1 VAVQRGGWD
10 CPYVPSG
17 CLPERFLCRSV
28 RDCGQVRD
36 CRGCLAVVRWRAV
49 AVLERE
55 GAGRPLLPAH
65 GGMGSLA
72 RRRREALLLHYPN
85 EVKRSISGTPA
96 SIFVAGSEQSAAQLH
111 RHQGPPYASNESET
125 FGGRLLWWGPEK
137 LVSQK
142 TQPSIERKGLRKKN
156 KRKVS
161 LLLHLLVFASNYGTP
176 PLPVGTA
183 WQGTAIISSF
193 PTRHGTGSKR
203 VQALHT
209 TNVKH

>member
-142 TQPSIERKGLRKKN
+142 TQPSIESEKDCEKKIRE
-156 KRKVS
+156 KCPSFFTCLYSRLTMAHPPCRWGPRGRGPQS
-161 LLLHLLVFASNYGTP
+161 SQVFRRDTGREASVYKLYTQ
-176 PLPVGTA
+176 LM
-183 WQGTAIISSF
+183 
-193 PTRHGTGSKR
+193 
-203 VQALHT
+203 
-209 TNVKH
+209 